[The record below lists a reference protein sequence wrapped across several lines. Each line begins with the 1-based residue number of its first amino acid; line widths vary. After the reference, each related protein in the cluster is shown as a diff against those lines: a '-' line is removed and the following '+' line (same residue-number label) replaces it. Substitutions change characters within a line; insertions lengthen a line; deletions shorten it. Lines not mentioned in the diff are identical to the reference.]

1 MTTNLKKIIHIDMDC
16 YFAAVEMRDF
26 PELRGKP
33 IAVGGRSDRRGVIS
47 TCNYEARV
55 FGVRSAMASGYAL
68 KLCPDLVLVPGRMTV
83 YKEVS
88 VQIREIFTRYT
99 DLVEPLSLD
108 EAYLDVTD
116 CNLCHGSATLI
127 AESIRQEIFEVTGLT
142 ASAGIAPVK
151 FLAKVASDLNKP
163 NGQYV
168 ITPNMISTFV
178 KNLPLTKIPGVGKVT
193 GKKLEDIGLTT
204 CGDLQNYP
212 PMALIERFGKFG
224 AILIDRAQGID
235 KRNISPH
242 RERKSVGVETTLA
255 KDIYTQEQ
263 CLGVMPQLIN
273 ELTARVMRSAK
284 DRTINKQV
292 VKLKFSDFKQT
303 TIEHRADELSVK
315 LFYDL
320 LAQALERQQGRGI
333 RLLGVSVGLASQ
345 SVVNTRVAD
354 NEVRE
359 SQMNLGF

>member
-1 MTTNLKKIIHIDMDC
+1 MRKIIHIDMDC

-68 KLCPDLVLVPGRMTV
+68 KLCPDLILVPGRMSV

-88 VQIREIFTRYT
+88 VQIRDVFSRYT
-99 DLVEPLSLD
+99 DLIEPLSLD

-116 CNLCHGSATLI
+116 CSQCQGSATLI
-127 AESIRQEIFEVTGLT
+127 AEAIRQEIFEVTGLT

-168 ITPNMISTFV
+168 ITPDMISPFV
-178 KNLPLTKIPGVGKVT
+178 KTLPLSKIPGVGKVT

-204 CGDLQNYP
+204 CGELQTYP
-212 PMALIERFGKFG
+212 KAELIERFGKFG
-224 AILIDRAQGID
+224 TVLIERAQGID
-235 KRNISPH
+235 EREISPH

-255 KDIYTQEQ
+255 KDIYRLEQ
-263 CLGVMPQLIN
+263 CHSVMPQLIQ
-273 ELTARVMRSAK
+273 ELGARVSRSAK

-292 VKLKFSDFKQT
+292 VKLKFNDFKQT
-303 TIEHRADELSVK
+303 TIEHRSDEMSVK

-320 LAQALERQQGRGI
+320 LTQALERQQGRGI

-345 SVVNTRVAD
+345 SEVKKNEENQVN
-354 NEVRE
+354 E
-359 SQMNLGF
+359 SQMDLGF